1 VGLVGPGIAFRR
13 KGWIKS
19 KKYDLNIH
27 RPLGSIAGI
36 THEIASLVSSSLCP
50 RGPTKQEIGFRRTSS
65 PRCGISL
72 LGGFL
77 SRVLS
82 QEVLYMGLEVA
93 RRRPKQ
99 KIETLSDSVKDFVSC
114 EA

>member
-1 VGLVGPGIAFRR
+1 M
-13 KGWIKS
+13 
-19 KKYDLNIH
+19 
-27 RPLGSIAGI
+27 
-36 THEIASLVSSSLCP
+36 
-50 RGPTKQEIGFRRTSS
+50 
-65 PRCGISL
+65 

-82 QEVLYMGLEVA
+82 QEVLYMSLEVA

-114 EA
+114 GA